1 MDFLTKNKLVERYIF
16 LAPWRTCVFLHANHL
31 RYLICV
37 HTDTPVK
44 ARERALLP
52 RDTYTCTKGQN
63 NVGCTDFHAK
73 QEKKKK
79 ATTKLHLITAVDHVA
94 PIRPDSGEFFN
105 PRQIRVTG
113 STARGLCTFVSRDSI
128 GIVARPIEIAD
139 RDRDSSYSF
148 FGLLMPL
155 YWNWPARLF
164 LSTLRGK
171 FFLPLFFCFR
181 IFISFCVW
189 LKPLKFLWH
198 RWRFT

>member
-37 HTDTPVK
+37 HTDTPVD

-73 QEKKKK
+73 QAKKKK
-79 ATTKLHLITAVDHVA
+79 ATTKLHLITAVGHVA
-94 PIRPDSGEFFN
+94 SVRPDSGEFFN

-139 RDRDSSYSF
+139 RDRDRLVVFLFRFIDVSLLELTSAPLLRPPRYVKNF
-148 FGLLMPL
+148 F
-155 YWNWPARLF
+155 YRLF
-164 LSTLRGK
+164 FR
-171 FFLPLFFCFR
+171 FR
-181 IFISFCVW
+181 IFISFCV
-189 LKPLKFLWH
+189 
-198 RWRFT
+198 

>member
-37 HTDTPVK
+37 HTDTPVD

-52 RDTYTCTKGQN
+52 QDTYTCTKGRN

-73 QEKKKK
+73 QAKKKKKK

-94 PIRPDSGEFFN
+94 SIRPDSGEFFN

-139 RDRDSSYSF
+139 RDRDRLVVFLFRFIDVS
-148 FGLLMPL
+148 LLELTSAP
-155 YWNWPARLF
+155 
-164 LSTLRGK
+164 
-171 FFLPLFFCFR
+171 LPLPPRYVENFFCRFFFSFW
-181 IFISFCVW
+181 IFISFCV
-189 LKPLKFLWH
+189 
-198 RWRFT
+198 

>member
-37 HTDTPVK
+37 HTDTPVD

-73 QEKKKK
+73 QAKKK
-79 ATTKLHLITAVDHVA
+79 ATTKLHLITAVGHVA
-94 PIRPDSGEFFN
+94 SVRPDSGEFFN

-139 RDRDSSYSF
+139 RDRDRLVVFLFRFIDVSLLELTSAPLLLPPRYVENF
-148 FGLLMPL
+148 F
-155 YWNWPARLF
+155 YRLF
-164 LSTLRGK
+164 FR
-171 FFLPLFFCFR
+171 FR
-181 IFISFCVW
+181 IFISFCV
-189 LKPLKFLWH
+189 
-198 RWRFT
+198 